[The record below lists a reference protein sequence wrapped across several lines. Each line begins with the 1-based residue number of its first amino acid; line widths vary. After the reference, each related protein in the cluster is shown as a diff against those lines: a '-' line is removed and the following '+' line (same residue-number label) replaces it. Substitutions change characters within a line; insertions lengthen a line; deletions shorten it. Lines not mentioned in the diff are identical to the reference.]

1 MRAKSIDPSHI
12 GIYALLILF
21 AVTTLQKPEL
31 QPITVALRNLS
42 GSQIKEWNVVMA
54 GALIAHVPTLI
65 IYILLGRYFIRGL
78 LAGSVK
84 G

>member
-1 MRAKSIDPSHI
+1 
-12 GIYALLILF
+12 
-21 AVTTLQKPEL
+21 
-31 QPITVALRNLS
+31 LS

-54 GALIAHVPTLI
+54 GALIAAVPTLL
-65 IYILLGRYFIRGL
+65 IYIILGRFFIRGL